1 FTKSDISIIQ
11 DFFMKF
17 GKEFLKKDLSQY
29 YTPLPVVKF
38 ISSILD
44 IRPNQLVIDP
54 AGGSADFLVDIS
66 EDAHKVAH
74 INMILHGDGRGKMKV
89 LDSIEE
95 YDKMNEKFDFC
106 ITNPPFGDKTLGILF
121 IERTINLLKEGG
133 ILVIIL
139 PSGYL
144 NNQSLKYIREYL
156 LKYTIVADISLPE
169 GVFKGAGTGVK
180 TDILIMKKEINP
192 PQSYKIFVSS
202 PKKLGFNYRSKK
214 LEPIYKIDE
223 NSGEYLQS
231 SENTNI
237 PDDEL
242 NETVAEKF
250 KKFCCD
256 ENLEGF
262 EKCKAGDE
270 CNSKLE
276 TYDFLRLE
284 ELKKDENYKLK
295 PEFFLNS
302 FREHVNKLADK
313 KAITLRELLNKGET
327 ISVENKRSIEV
338 EDSSEY
344 WQSIKKYDIC
354 LSYLL
359 GSRDKFFMMLEDET
373 DNIVVTNGF
382 YRVRINNESHIQTNI
397 VPERVWD
404 FRFPLLSEEEV
415 KNWKDYLVKCNK
427 SPLKIDIYMPNDLEL
442 FFEDLKNKGITADL
456 ANHENFC
463 QLQPEE
469 KVIYLGIDCTAES
482 LHIGHLFLLFQ
493 TIRFARERFRVLLVL
508 GGATSKIGD
517 PSDKLQERPQLA
529 SEKLVAYERA
539 IKSQLERIL
548 FAPLQLTNLDLA
560 PLETF
565 YANQPELLENI
576 YRVLEIP
583 PTGKNAEK

>member
-1 FTKSDISIIQ
+1 MKYYDEKFSERENLSFQLFPNSSHQENLVRIKSLYQKAKSYYSVGSSINFDKELILSETIVINL
-11 DFFMKF
+11 
-17 GKEFLKKDLSQY
+17 EFLKKDLSQY

-74 INMILHGDGRGKMKV
+74 INMILHGDGRGKMNV

-95 YDKMNEKFDFC
+95 YDKMDEKFDFC
-106 ITNPPFGDKTLGILF
+106 ITNPPFGDKTIWQKDEKLLEKDGNRVYSLSAYSYQLGILF
-121 IERTINLLKEGG
+121 IERTINLLKEDG

-156 LKYTIVADISLPE
+156 LKYRIIADISLPE

-192 PQSYKIFVSS
+192 PQNYKIFVSS

-214 LEPIYKIDE
+214 LETIYKIDK

-242 NETVAEKF
+242 NEAVVEKF

-262 EKCKAGDE
+262 EKYKVEDE
-270 CNSKLE
+270 SNSKLE

-295 PEFFLNS
+295 PELFLNS
-302 FREHVNKLADK
+302 FREHMNKLVNK
-313 KAITLRELLNKGET
+313 KAITLRELLNAGEA

-338 EDSSEY
+338 KDSAEY
-344 WQSIKKYDIC
+344 
-354 LSYLL
+354 
-359 GSRDKFFMMLEDET
+359 
-373 DNIVVTNGF
+373 
-382 YRVRINNESHIQTNI
+382 
-397 VPERVWD
+397 
-404 FRFPLLSEEEV
+404 
-415 KNWKDYLVKCNK
+415 
-427 SPLKIDIYMPNDLEL
+427 
-442 FFEDLKNKGITADL
+442 
-456 ANHENFC
+456 
-463 QLQPEE
+463 
-469 KVIYLGIDCTAES
+469 
-482 LHIGHLFLLFQ
+482 
-493 TIRFARERFRVLLVL
+493 
-508 GGATSKIGD
+508 
-517 PSDKLQERPQLA
+517 
-529 SEKLVAYERA
+529 
-539 IKSQLERIL
+539 
-548 FAPLQLTNLDLA
+548 
-560 PLETF
+560 
-565 YANQPELLENI
+565 
-576 YRVLEIP
+576 
-583 PTGKNAEK
+583 